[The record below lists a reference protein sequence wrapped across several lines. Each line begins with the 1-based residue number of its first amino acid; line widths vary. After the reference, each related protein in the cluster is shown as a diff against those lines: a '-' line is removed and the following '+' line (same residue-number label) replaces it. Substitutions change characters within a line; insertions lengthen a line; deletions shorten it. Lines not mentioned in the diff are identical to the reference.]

1 MEGSEEGVGT
11 ADLGI
16 GGGMADLRLKTFSG
30 SASFAS
36 LLPRDGDGDTVDASV
51 SIFFTRPPDAL
62 ISFNKALNPAGRVGG
77 GTEAEEEEAEGGGG
91 GGTDLR
97 WSFSPSS
104 FCFFS
109 SSVWLFSPFT
119 RPPDAL
125 ISFNSAL
132 NPAGRLGGIDDD
144 EEEEEEAEEGGLGMA
159 DLGIGGGPPG
169 FRRSFDS
176 FDSFDSSSLLV
187 PSTLNSFTRPPDA
200 LISLSKALNPA
211 GRLGGIEEEEEEEVE
226 EGGGGGGTDL
236 RLSFSPL
243 SSSSSFFFFSSSVW
257 LLVPST
263 LNSFT
268 RPPDAL
274 ISFKSALNPAG
285 RLGGIE
291 AEAAEA
297 TEEAEEAEGIAD
309 TGTGGGMDVPRTE
322 SLTDEDG
329 SGGGCFETAGEGTT
343 GAMEGTTRLDS
354 IEVLLHSLAEGWT
367 R

>member
-1 MEGSEEGVGT
+1 MEGLEEGVGT

-16 GGGMADLRLKTFSG
+16 GGGMADLRLKAFSG
-30 SASFAS
+30 SASFVS
-36 LLPRDGDGDTVDASV
+36 LLPGDGDGDMVDASV
-51 SIFFTRPPDAL
+51 SICFTRPPDAL
-62 ISFNKALNPAGRVGG
+62 ISLSKALNPAGRVGG
-77 GTEAEEEEAEGGGG
+77 GIGAEAEEGGGG

-97 WSFSPSS
+97 WSFSSSS

-109 SSVWLFSPFT
+109 SLVWLFSPFT

-125 ISFNSAL
+125 ISLKSAL
-132 NPAGRLGGIDDD
+132 NPAGRLGGID
-144 EEEEEEAEEGGLGMA
+144 EEEEDEEAEEGGIGMA
-159 DLGIGGGPPG
+159 DLGIGGGPLG

-211 GRLGGIEEEEEEEVE
+211 GRVGGGIGAEAEEE
-226 EGGGGGGTDL
+226 GKGGGGTDL
-236 RLSFSPL
+236 RLSFSPFSSS
-243 SSSSSFFFFSSSVW
+243 SSSSSFCFFSSSVW
-257 LLVPST
+257 LLSP
-263 LNSFT
+263 FT

-274 ISFKSALNPAG
+274 ISLSKALNTAG
-285 RLGGIE
+285 RLGGID
-291 AEAAEA
+291 
-297 TEEAEEAEGIAD
+297 EEEEEEEEGIAD

-343 GAMEGTTRLDS
+343 GAMEDTTRLDS
-354 IEVLLHSLAEGWT
+354 IEVLLHLPAEGRT

>member
-1 MEGSEEGVGT
+1 MGT

-16 GGGMADLRLKTFSG
+16 GGGMADLRLKAFSG

-36 LLPRDGDGDTVDASV
+36 LLPGDTVDASV
-51 SIFFTRPPDAL
+51 SICFTRPPDAL

-77 GTEAEEEEAEGGGG
+77 GIEAEEEEAEGGGG

-97 WSFSPSS
+97 WSFSSSS

-132 NPAGRLGGIDDD
+132 NPAGRLGGID
-144 EEEEEEAEEGGLGMA
+144 EEEEEEAEEGGIGMA
-159 DLGIGGGPPG
+159 DLGIGGGLPG

-211 GRLGGIEEEEEEEVE
+211 GRVGGGIGAEAEEE
-226 EGGGGGGTDL
+226 GKGGGGTDL
-236 RLSFSPL
+236 RLSFSPFSS

-257 LLVPST
+257 LLSP
-263 LNSFT
+263 FT
-268 RPPDAL
+268 RPPDVL
-274 ISFKSALNPAG
+274 ISLSKALNPAG

-291 AEAAEA
+291 AEA
-297 TEEAEEAEGIAD
+297 AEGIAD

-354 IEVLLHSLAEGWT
+354 IEVLLHSPAEGRT

>member
-1 MEGSEEGVGT
+1 MEGLEEGVGT

-16 GGGMADLRLKTFSG
+16 GGGMADLRLKAFSG

-36 LLPRDGDGDTVDASV
+36 LLPRDGDGDMVDASV

-77 GTEAEEEEAEGGGG
+77 GIEAEEEEEEEGGGG

-97 WSFSPSS
+97 WSFAPS
-104 FCFFS
+104 FFFS
-109 SSVWLFSPFT
+109 SSVWLLVPSTLNSFT

-125 ISFNSAL
+125 ISFKSAL
-132 NPAGRLGGIDDD
+132 NPAGRLGGIEEEAAEEV
-144 EEEEEEAEEGGLGMA
+144 EEEEEVEEVAEEGGIGMA
-159 DLGIGGGPPG
+159 DLGIGGGLPG

-211 GRLGGIEEEEEEEVE
+211 GRLGGIEEEEEEE
-226 EGGGGGGTDL
+226 
-236 RLSFSPL
+236 
-243 SSSSSFFFFSSSVW
+243 
-257 LLVPST
+257 
-263 LNSFT
+263 
-268 RPPDAL
+268 A
-274 ISFKSALNPAG
+274 
-285 RLGGIE
+285 E
-291 AEAAEA
+291 AE
-297 TEEAEEAEGIAD
+297 EGIAD

-354 IEVLLHSLAEGWT
+354 IEVLLHSPAEGRT

>member
-1 MEGSEEGVGT
+1 MGT

-16 GGGMADLRLKTFSG
+16 GGGMADLRLKAFSG

-77 GTEAEEEEAEGGGG
+77 GIEEEEEEEEEEEGGGG

-97 WSFSPSS
+97 WSFAPS
-104 FCFFS
+104 FFFS
-109 SSVWLFSPFT
+109 SSVW
-119 RPPDAL
+119 
-125 ISFNSAL
+125 
-132 NPAGRLGGIDDD
+132 
-144 EEEEEEAEEGGLGMA
+144 
-159 DLGIGGGPPG
+159 
-169 FRRSFDS
+169 
-176 FDSFDSSSLLV
+176 LLV

-211 GRLGGIEEEEEEEVE
+211 GRLGGIEEEEEEE
-226 EGGGGGGTDL
+226 
-236 RLSFSPL
+236 
-243 SSSSSFFFFSSSVW
+243 
-257 LLVPST
+257 
-263 LNSFT
+263 
-268 RPPDAL
+268 
-274 ISFKSALNPAG
+274 
-285 RLGGIE
+285 
-291 AEAAEA
+291 
-297 TEEAEEAEGIAD
+297 EEAAEGIAD